1 MIPKK
6 YIALALVLLPILL
19 IASPL
24 GDDFTARIRN
34 TQSNAE
40 AAIVINEMLPQMS
53 QLEDFRTVQNYWME
67 LDSEACRE
75 YFRQRH
81 LQAPGDP
88 QMHYLWT
95 RTLED
100 PVLYISESRDLVTE
114 APEFYW
120 AYRSLSGA
128 YLNHFFDAEAD
139 SSLTHYVSMVI
150 DSDMA
155 LLEIGLQKFPTD
167 DYILVTLMN
176 YKYYRDDLAQA
187 GLYAMRLSDPSA
199 IQANYQ
205 AINELI
211 ITSGNMQVFD
221 TLFPKLVSSMVRS
234 RQVEPQDSLAMLQ
247 YYRLDTLRKIEN
259 WQILD
264 QYLADNPQIMTDARM
279 EGILIEIYISRAMYD
294 RAFELVNSS
303 FERGDI
309 SLRDLED
316 SSRWGALSTQERF
329 QELVQRARLEHET
342 ALPQIRAAAIANR
355 KNTPA
360 PLWNLPDMEGNL
372 VSLESLR
379 GQIIILDFW
388 ATWCSPCRMSMPIID
403 SWMKSRMPE
412 GVKVFSVNVWER
424 NPEAAKAYIRENNFA
439 MTYLA
444 GDRELSGSYGFD
456 GIPYICVIDQEG
468 NLAWDHTGYSEELE
482 DILGFWVQEL
492 LSDGGE
498 R

>member
-6 YIALALVLLPILL
+6 YLALVLVLLPILL
-19 IASPL
+19 MASPL
-24 GDDFTARIRN
+24 GDEFAARMRN
-34 TQSNAE
+34 TQNNAE
-40 AAIVINEMLPQMS
+40 AAAVINEMLPGMIL
-53 QLEDFRTVQNYWME
+53 LEDLRVVQNYWME
-67 LDSEACRE
+67 IDKEACRE

-81 LQAPGDP
+81 LQAPADP

-114 APEFYW
+114 APDFYW

-128 YLNHFFDAEAD
+128 YLNHFFDAEVD
-139 SSLTHYVSMVI
+139 SSFTRYVNMVI

-155 LLEIGLQKFPTD
+155 LLQIGLQKFPTD
-167 DYILVTLMN
+167 DYLLVTLMN
-176 YKYYRDDLAQA
+176 YSYYKSDMA
-187 GLYAMRLSDPSA
+187 GAAAYAMRLSDPAA

-205 AINELI
+205 AIDELI
-211 ITSGNMQVFD
+211 ISSGNMQVFD